1 VLLNCKAHW
10 LSTNTQ
16 PSRPLPNVRCDS
28 RNHFARQKIRSLT
41 NAAVQ
46 TANLELS
53 RLQKRE
59 AVLSERLERRNAD
72 LLHET
77 VGAEERIAMLN
88 AGATPR
94 RALEIQIEQLKAKV
108 RHADEVIA
116 QLQRELAG
124 FSGAQ
129 RVAELQNLQ
138 EIADAREIDSNR
150 RNCVAFER
158 DCSSRARNRCDCGVG
173 AVQGA
178 HFDAESRCAINAS
191 NSSKKSPNS
200 INETVCF

>member
-1 VLLNCKAHW
+1 
-10 LSTNTQ
+10 
-16 PSRPLPNVRCDS
+16 
-28 RNHFARQKIRSLT
+28 
-41 NAAVQ
+41 
-46 TANLELS
+46 
-53 RLQKRE
+53 
-59 AVLSERLERRNAD
+59 
-72 LLHET
+72 
-77 VGAEERIAMLN
+77 MLN

-150 RNCVAFER
+150 RNASLLSEIARVER
-158 DCSSRARNRCDCGVG
+158 EIDAIAASELFKARISMQKQMRDQCK
-173 AVQGA
+173 QLKQKI
-178 HFDAESRCAINAS
+178 AELDQ
-191 NSSKKSPNS
+191 
-200 INETVCF
+200 

>member
-150 RNCVAFER
+150 RNASLLSEIARVER
-158 DCSSRARNRCDCGVG
+158 EIDAIAASELFKARISMQKQMRDQCK
-173 AVQGA
+173 QLKQKI
-178 HFDAESRCAINAS
+178 AELDQ
-191 NSSKKSPNS
+191 
-200 INETVCF
+200 